1 MSSPKMLTWPAVGT
15 SRPASSPSKVDLPEP
30 EAPTIAAV
38 SPASMARLISSSI
51 VRLPVASC
59 TTLPRPCASTAMFF
73 TSSSA
78 SRRTFLNS
86 VCSLIPALALAR
98 HSKPAEAQA
107 APAPDH
113 ASARPVILVV
123 GDSLSAEY
131 GLPRGT
137 GWVQLLTERLRS
149 NRFNYTVVNASI
161 SGETTSG
168 GRTRLPA
175 LLKQHRPAVV
185 IIELGANDGL
195 RGLPLNTMRDNL
207 VAMAKASQSAG
218 AAVMLVGVR
227 VPPNYGR
234 DYSERFFGTFPAVAR
249 ELRTPLAPFLL
260 DGFAEQ
266 LQFFQADRIH
276 PNEAAQSRMLD
287 NVWPHLK
294 PLLRAGAAKAR

>member
-1 MSSPKMLTWPAVGT
+1 
-15 SRPASSPSKVDLPEP
+15 
-30 EAPTIAAV
+30 
-38 SPASMARLISSSI
+38 
-51 VRLPVASC
+51 
-59 TTLPRPCASTAMFF
+59 MFV

-78 SRRTFLNS
+78 SRRKFLSS
-86 VCSLIPALALAR
+86 VCSLIPQLALAR
-98 HSKPAEAQA
+98 HAGLAQA
-107 APAPDH
+107 QAESAPVH

-149 NRFNYTVVNASI
+149 SQADYTVVNASI

-185 IIELGANDGL
+185 ILELGANDGL
-195 RGLPLNTMRDNL
+195 RGLPLNAMRDNL
-207 VAMAKASQSAG
+207 TAMAKASQSAG
-218 AAVMLVGVR
+218 AAVMLIGVR

-234 DYSERFFGTFPAVAR
+234 DYSERFFDAFAAIAR
-249 ELRTPLAPFLL
+249 ELRLPFAPFLL

-276 PNEAAQSRMLD
+276 PNESAQPRMLD

-294 PLLRAGAAKAR
+294 PLLRTRAGKTR